1 MNNQQPDTTISIPK
15 ITEPAA
21 MNPPRDDVRSTS
33 WAGSHIEGSNILGV
47 DYESS
52 KSEYP
57 GDETTENE
65 PLESE
70 DFDDGDSDSDD
81 EHYADYD
88 SGDDY
93 YYHPRRRF
101 DLNSSNLSR
110 SYRHQVTCTPTT
122 PFPFEKLPPEIRS
135 IIILFS
141 MPDDPTRPLHSREH
155 NWNNKYDCSF
165 AEDFEMPAPAE
176 RIPTSLFQV
185 NKALSA
191 EALRVFHHETYIRL
205 DVVPWGLRAR
215 GGVTTHL
222 ESFTHHAILATW
234 RPFICMRNYHLNTK
248 SSSVVES
255 IHSRYID
262 IYQDSPTYEE
272 GREIK
277 SVHQHNIETSKS
289 GFRNHE
295 YYWGI
300 WGDSGIEDVWEC
312 LNEPTLDANGE
323 NVNDAFEN
331 AVQYSHT
338 QRAES
343 EKKRQEREER
353 EAERQAK

>member
-1 MNNQQPDTTISIPK
+1 MNNQQPDTTISVPK

-33 WAGSHIEGSNILGV
+33 WAGSHIEGSDILGV
-47 DYESS
+47 DYASS

-70 DFDDGDSDSDD
+70 DFDDGDSEYGSPPLPCQCECGYISYSSDD

-110 SYRHQVTCTPTT
+110 SYRHHVTCTPTT

-135 IIILFS
+135 IIFLFS

-176 RIPTSLFQV
+176 RIPTSLFRV
-185 NKALSA
+185 NKA

-205 DVVPWGLRAR
+205 D
-215 GGVTTHL
+215 
-222 ESFTHHAILATW
+222 
-234 RPFICMRNYHLNTK
+234 
-248 SSSVVES
+248 
-255 IHSRYID
+255 
-262 IYQDSPTYEE
+262 
-272 GREIK
+272 
-277 SVHQHNIETSKS
+277 
-289 GFRNHE
+289 
-295 YYWGI
+295 
-300 WGDSGIEDVWEC
+300 
-312 LNEPTLDANGE
+312 
-323 NVNDAFEN
+323 
-331 AVQYSHT
+331 
-338 QRAES
+338 
-343 EKKRQEREER
+343 
-353 EAERQAK
+353 